1 MIRAGGKGPVIT
13 ILLQD
18 TDIQS
23 SKVMNKLVV
32 LTILLVTAVTES
44 KAQNK
49 SSDHD
54 LVNEVNHVQVGVCL
68 FEKEFK
74 IMRAWVPG
82 WIFDVS
88 IHWFSFSFIS
98 FK

>member
-1 MIRAGGKGPVIT
+1 
-13 ILLQD
+13 
-18 TDIQS
+18 
-23 SKVMNKLVV
+23 MNKLVV

-49 SSDHD
+49 SSDHE

-74 IMRAWVPG
+74 IMRAWVPR

-88 IHWFSFSFIS
+88 IIIGFERRHGLLQMRLLRKTTKPFNTVYLYHLFCYW
-98 FK
+98 K

>member
-1 MIRAGGKGPVIT
+1 
-13 ILLQD
+13 
-18 TDIQS
+18 
-23 SKVMNKLVV
+23 MNKLVV
-32 LTILLVTAVTES
+32 LTILLATIVTES

-49 SSDHD
+49 SSDHE

-74 IMRAWVPG
+74 IMRAWVPR

-98 FK
+98 F